1 MLKNKINL
9 FNTLNGRILFLIILS
24 TITLQIIYFITFQN
38 KYGELGYTTES
49 YYQDTAINLITF
61 KSYSQGDPPVNTA
74 YRPPLYPFTLAGVYT
89 IFGKYPQLAIILNN
103 LFIIISLFTTYL
115 IGKKI
120 SPSIGLISAILF
132 ALDPVIFVNANR
144 ISAGSQYCMLISL
157 FVFITINNF
166 DRNITLK
173 NSILSSLILGLAT
186 FTRALTLYISIPISI
201 GIFIVQKYL
210 IKNLNV
216 KKTIYCILIFILIQ
230 ILIIGSWMVR
240 NYQQTDNFTYASM
253 TSTHLGG
260 YFIPLI
266 ISEKKNISY
275 EEAQKEFKDIIEKD
289 NYSNVSDNK
298 KHNIVTSRSIEII
311 QDNPINT
318 IKVMLKQSP
327 VVFLNYPQTSASIF
341 LNDEKYLKLNT
352 FLVDYHLSKSSKMDV
367 TGYINYIKHYAEN
380 NLIFPLIHAIVFK
393 SYLILMMLIGITGS
407 ILLLINKTHRPKAI
421 FLTIMMIYIIVICS
435 TWPTARLR
443 LTLLPINSVFAAFA
457 LTYIYNYL
465 KKIIHKEN

>member
-240 NYQQTDNFTYASM
+240 NYKQTENFTYASM

-341 LNDEKYLKLNT
+341 LNNEKTLKLNT

>member
-341 LNDEKYLKLNT
+341 LNNEKTLKLNT

>member
-9 FNTLNGRILFLIILS
+9 FNTLNRRILFLIILS

-240 NYQQTDNFTYASM
+240 NYKQTENFTYASM

-341 LNDEKYLKLNT
+341 LNNEKTLKLNT

>member
-341 LNDEKYLKLNT
+341 LNDEKTLKLNT

-457 LTYIYNYL
+457 LTYISNYL

>member
-216 KKTIYCILIFILIQ
+216 NKTIYCILIFILIQ

-341 LNDEKYLKLNT
+341 LNDEKTLKLNT

>member
-120 SPSIGLISAILF
+120 SPSIGVISAILF

-240 NYQQTDNFTYASM
+240 NYKQTENFTYASM

-341 LNDEKYLKLNT
+341 LNNEKTLKLNT

>member
-341 LNDEKYLKLNT
+341 LNDEKTLKLNT

-380 NLIFPLIHAIVFK
+380 TLIYPLIHAIVFK

>member
-341 LNDEKYLKLNT
+341 LNDEKTLKLNT

-367 TGYINYIKHYAEN
+367 TGYINYIKHFAEN

>member
-1 MLKNKINL
+1 M
-9 FNTLNGRILFLIILS
+9 
-24 TITLQIIYFITFQN
+24 
-38 KYGELGYTTES
+38 
-49 YYQDTAINLITF
+49 
-61 KSYSQGDPPVNTA
+61 
-74 YRPPLYPFTLAGVYT
+74 YPFTLSGVYT

-132 ALDPVIFVNANR
+132 DLDPVIFVNANR

-341 LNDEKYLKLNT
+341 LNNEKTLKLNT

>member
-103 LFIIISLFTTYL
+103 LFKIITLFTTYL

-341 LNDEKYLKLNT
+341 LNDEKTLKLNT

>member
-1 MLKNKINL
+1 MLKNKMNL

-341 LNDEKYLKLNT
+341 LNDEKTLKLNT

>member
-341 LNDEKYLKLNT
+341 LNDEKTLKLNT

>member
-74 YRPPLYPFTLAGVYT
+74 YRPPLYPFTLSGVYT

-341 LNDEKYLKLNT
+341 LNDEKTLKLNT

>member
-210 IKNLNV
+210 IKNLNL

-240 NYQQTDNFTYASM
+240 NYKQTENFTYASM

-341 LNDEKYLKLNT
+341 LNNEKTLKLNT